1 MKYAMDVKV
10 NLRPVFSNL
19 VHTAWWEGPCR
30 VGIFEENNPDVE
42 RRAGKEQFKIW
53 SDELQANIDKSRCNI
68 LEPIY
73 LEYDE
78 SFVIPETEFDKLRK
92 ENHLVDIYL
101 ITYRVPGIERLGKPV
116 SMINLGPT
124 PIDVVGFYK
133 DIGLDAF
140 MAHDFAEYNEVL
152 KMLQVRKA
160 VANTKILILSNCEQ
174 TPFAVNTS
182 TYDMTNLFMRYGI
195 SNNRLDFRQ
204 VFKYMEEIEIDDKI
218 RAEAKA
224 LIKGAD
230 KCSLTEE
237 FVCNDYR
244 YFYAVRAMMEKYG
257 CNAFTTACKELCA
270 SRIPQKMK
278 FTPCLTHTT
287 NKDDRIP
294 SACEEDIAALMAMI
308 VMMYLTRQSVY
319 MGNPVLV
326 VAGSKTIEQLGM
338 PKLLEQPDRVFDRD
352 VLEIHHAVP
361 VTKMRGFD
369 KKPQGY
375 SLEHFTTQGWG
386 THLQVNMAEEEGQ
399 VVTFGR
405 FNRRGTKMMVAVGH
419 TLGCEFRPYYC
430 SPAVYY
436 DVEGGVREFRQA
448 LAEGSYGHHQAIVY
462 GNHVKEIQKLGKVM
476 GFEVEYFH

>member
-10 NLRPVFSNL
+10 NLRPVFSNM
-19 VHTAWWEGPCR
+19 VHSDWWEGPCR
-30 VGIFEENNPDVE
+30 VGTYEENNPEVE
-42 RRAGKEQFKIW
+42 RKVGKEQFKIW
-53 SDELQANIDKSRCNI
+53 YDELKANIDLTRCN
-68 LEPIY
+68 LMEPVYI
-73 LEYDE
+73 EFDE
-78 SFVIPETEFDKLRK
+78 SFLVKDKEFDKLLP

-101 ITYRVPGIERLGKPV
+101 ITYRVPGIERLGKPI

-124 PIDVVGFYK
+124 PIDLVGYYR
-133 DIGLDAF
+133 DIGLEAY
-140 MAHDFAEYNEVL
+140 MAHDYPEYNEIL
-152 KMLQVRKA
+152 RDLQVRKA

-174 TPFAVNTS
+174 TPASVNTS
-182 TYDMTNLFMRYGI
+182 TFDLTDLFRRYGI
-195 SNNRLDFRQ
+195 RNSRVDFHQ
-204 VFKYMEEIEIDDKI
+204 ILPFLEKTPIDDKI

-224 LIKGAD
+224 LIAGAE
-230 KCSLTEE
+230 KCDLPEDY
-237 FVCNDYR
+237 VCCDLR
-244 YFYAVRAMMEKYG
+244 YFHAVRAMMETYE
-257 CNAFTTACKELCA
+257 CNAFTTPCKELCA
-270 SRIPQKMK
+270 CRIPQEYK

-294 SACEEDIAALMAMI
+294 SACEEDINVLLAMM

-326 VAGSKTIEQLGM
+326 LAGSKTIEQLGM

-361 VTKMRGFD
+361 VRLMRGFD
-369 KKPQGY
+369 KEPQKY
-375 SLEHFTTQGWG
+375 FLSHFTTQGWG
-386 THLQVNMAEEEGQ
+386 TRVQVNLAEEEGQ

-405 FNRRGTKMMVAVGH
+405 FNRRGDKMIVAVGH

-436 DVEGGVREFRQA
+436 DVEGGVREFRHA
-448 LAEGSYGHHQAIVY
+448 LADGSYGHHQAIVY
-462 GNHVKEIQKLGKVM
+462 GNHVKELQRLGKIM